1 VSGSERLGAATRH
14 DVIVVG
20 DGPAG
25 SALSAALVDADV
37 DVALLGLDAP
47 WTATYGTWVDEVPSQ
62 VDLGVLAARTPIDA
76 VGARRHVLPREY
88 AVFDNARLRT
98 ALRRAPHRIT
108 TVVSA
113 LATNDGVRLVTDE
126 RDVWLARVVIDAT
139 GAAPALVGQRPGGG
153 GRRDRSGIAWQ
164 TAYGLVLDERPA
176 GLEGEHGVLM
186 DWRSPGISFHDEATF
201 VYAVPIGDGRWLVE
215 ETSLARR
222 VPMPPGELRLRLAAR
237 LGRDLTDRAEY
248 VEHVRIPMAG
258 GVPERHQ
265 RLVGFGAAARYLHPA
280 TGYSVAASLRAA
292 PRVAAEV
299 AAALGVGSSPS
310 ELSLRSWNAVWPS
323 SARRSRALHDYGLAA
338 LLRMRPDELRRFF
351 DGFFELSVADW
362 SEYLR
367 IDASPLAVSRV
378 MAGVFS
384 SAPWSLRRRLALG
397 NPLPLRRA
405 LRPRAPLRTSSPN
418 DAPPAPNP
426 RARTR

>member
-1 VSGSERLGAATRH
+1 MSGSERLGAATRH
-14 DVIVVG
+14 DVVVVG

-47 WTATYGTWVDEVPSQ
+47 WTATYGTWVDELPPTI
-62 VDLGVLAARTPIDA
+62 DLGVLAARTPIDA

-88 AVFDNARLRT
+88 AVFDNARLRA
-98 ALRRAPHRIT
+98 ALRRAPHRIAS
-108 TVVSA
+108 VSSS
-113 LATNDGVRLVTDE
+113 LATTEGMRLVTAD
-126 RDVWLARVVIDAT
+126 RDVWLARIVIDAT
-139 GAAPALVGQRPGGG
+139 GAAPALLGQRPGGG
-153 GRRDRSGIAWQ
+153 GARDRSAIAWQ
-164 TAYGLVLDERPA
+164 TAYGLVLDERPD
-176 GLEGEHGVLM
+176 GLDGEHGVLM
-186 DWRSPGISFHDEATF
+186 DWRSPGIPFHDEATF
-201 VYAVPIGDGRWLVE
+201 VYAVPVGAGRWLIE

-222 VPMPPGELRLRLAAR
+222 VPMPAGELRFRLAAR
-237 LGRDLTDRAEY
+237 LGRDLTDRAEH
-248 VEHVRIPMAG
+248 VEHVQIPMAAG
-258 GVPERHQ
+258 IPGRHQ
-265 RLVGFGAAARYLHPA
+265 RVVGFGAAARYLHPA
-280 TGYSVAASLRAA
+280 TGYSVTASLRAA

-299 AAALGVGSSPS
+299 AASLGGGGSPG
-310 ELSLRSWNAVWPS
+310 ELSQRVWNAVWPS

-338 LLRMRPDELRRFF
+338 LLRMRPDEMRRFF
-351 DGFFELSVADW
+351 DGFFDLPVADW

-367 IDASPLAVSRV
+367 IDASPLAVTRV

-405 LRPRAPLRTSSPN
+405 LRTHAPLRTSSPTG
-418 DAPPAPNP
+418 APPAPNP